1 MPRSLSLCLF
11 GLLIAGCNG
20 ESGSRSADQGRASAA
35 APVSGPPTFAAD
47 VAPIIYANCA
57 VCHHDGGA
65 GPFTLRSYD
74 DVSDH
79 AEQIVEVT
87 QSGFMPPWLPR
98 EGYGNFEGERHLSA
112 AHKQLLADWVAGG
125 RLPGD
130 LSTAP
135 SFPSFASGWQLGPPD
150 LELQA
155 EAAYELPAEGR
166 DIYRNFVI
174 SVPPGPT
181 RFVKTVELAPGSP
194 KVVHHAVMRVDVEGE
209 ARRLDAAD
217 PEPGFDGMVFAGATM
232 PGGHFIGWTPGRTAD
247 PGDDDRS
254 WPLTG
259 GTDIVVQVHLRPTGK
274 PERIQ
279 PKLGLHFA
287 AHPPPKPALAMVLSS
302 TAIDIAPG
310 DSDFRVVDTFEL
322 PVDVRVLSVYPHAHY
337 VGKQLEGF
345 ATLPDGSRQWL
356 VKIDDWDFNWQDQYR
371 YEHPI
376 ALPKGSVIT
385 MDHRYDN
392 SAQNPR
398 NPFSPPQRV
407 VFGANSTDEM
417 AELILEV
424 EPVNPAEIGVLDEA
438 SRLAWLSVQIE
449 TIERALAEQPN
460 DPELLANLAG
470 MLSHG
475 GRHAEARDRYQAS
488 LAQRDDASTRVELA
502 IVLTALDQL
511 PAAELELDAAL
522 GLEPEHARAHLVR
535 GNHRRLAEQY
545 TAALA
550 SYERAIAADPEL
562 VEAHNNL
569 GVTHEKLDQPA
580 RAATAF
586 ARAAQLSP
594 GRSLFWENL
603 GRAHEAA
610 QQYDEAL
617 AAYRTALDC
626 NINSFKAMRGLA
638 WILATHADPSKRDPT
653 QALALAEA
661 AGRATGFRSPEVL
674 EALAAGLAASG
685 RFEPATEAIG
695 RAIELAQLAK
705 RPDLEAR
712 YRAHAALFGRRQ
724 AIVLGAP
731 D

>member
-1 MPRSLSLCLF
+1 MFALALAVVGCTAEQRDRD
-11 GLLIAGCNG
+11 AGQ
-20 ESGSRSADQGRASAA
+20 EQAA
-35 APVSGPPTFAAD
+35 AAAASGPPTFAAD
-47 VAPIIYANCA
+47 VAPIIYDNCS
-57 VCHHDGGA
+57 VCHHEGGA

-79 AEQIVEVT
+79 AQQIVEVT
-87 QSGFMPPWLPR
+87 ASGYMPPWLPR
-98 EGYGNFEGERHLSA
+98 EGYGNFVGQRHLSA
-112 AHKQLLADWVAGG
+112 ADKQVLADWVAGG

-130 LSTAP
+130 LSRTP
-135 SFPSFASGWQLGPPD
+135 SFPSFAAGWELGAPD

-155 EAAYELPAEGR
+155 DAAYELPAAGK

-174 SVPPGPT
+174 PVPPGPT
-181 RFVKTVELAPGSP
+181 RFVRAVELAPGSP
-194 KVVHHAVMRVDVEGE
+194 KVVHHAVMRLDVEGE
-209 ARRLDAAD
+209 AKRLDAAD
-217 PEPGFDGMVFAGATM
+217 PEPGFDGMVFGGATM

-247 PGDDDRS
+247 PGSDERS
-254 WPLTG
+254 WQLTG

-274 PERIQ
+274 PELIQ

-287 AHPPPKPALAMVLSS
+287 PGPPTKPALAMVLSS
-302 TAIDIAPG
+302 TAIDIDPG
-310 DSDFRVVDTFEL
+310 DSDFRVNDTFVL

-371 YEHPI
+371 YQHPI
-376 ALPKGSVIT
+376 ALPKGTVIT

-424 EPVNPAEIGVLDEA
+424 EPVNPAELGVLDEA
-438 SRLAWLSVQIE
+438 SRQAWLRVQIQ
-449 TIERALAEQPN
+449 TIARALAKQPD
-460 DPELLANLAG
+460 DPELHANLAA
-470 MLSHG
+470 MLSHA
-475 GRHAEARDRYQAS
+475 GRHTEAREHYEAA

-502 IVLTALDQL
+502 IVLAALDQVE
-511 PAAELELDAAL
+511 AAELELDAAL
-522 GLEPEHARAHLVR
+522 RLEPTHARAHLVR
-535 GNHRRLAEQY
+535 GNHQRLAEQF
-545 TAALA
+545 AAAVA
-550 SYERAIAADPEL
+550 SYERAVAADPEL

-569 GVTHEKLDQPA
+569 GVAYEKLDQPA

-586 ARAAQLSP
+586 GRAAELSP
-594 GRSLFWENL
+594 GRALFWENL
-603 GRAHEAA
+603 GRASEAA

-617 AAYRTALDC
+617 AAYRTALNC
-626 NINSFKAMRGLA
+626 NMNSFKAMRGLA
-638 WILATHADPSKRDPT
+638 WLLATHADPSTRDPT

-674 EALAAGLAASG
+674 EALAASLAAAG

-695 RAIELAQLAK
+695 RALELAQIAK

-712 YRAHAALFGRRQ
+712 YQAHAALIAKRQ
-724 AIVLGAP
+724 AIVLGP
-731 D
+731 